1 LKIIK
6 SRLELDDFDMKPH
19 KPYTHPK
26 HPLDRQFDTLGE
38 AAKAKTEYLVNV
50 VLKGVDLS
58 SLKK

>member
-1 LKIIK
+1 
-6 SRLELDDFDMKPH
+6 MKPH